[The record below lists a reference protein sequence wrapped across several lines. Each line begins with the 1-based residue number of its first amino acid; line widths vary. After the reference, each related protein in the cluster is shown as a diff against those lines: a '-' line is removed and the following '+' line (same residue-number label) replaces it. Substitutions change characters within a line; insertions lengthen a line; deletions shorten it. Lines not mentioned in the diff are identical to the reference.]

1 MTAGKTQREV
11 QHKHL
16 IVYPRNICLISCR
29 TIVFVHLISFFAS
42 RRQTTSEEVHFS
54 FCFLYSASVSSKR
67 KSYCIKNTVEPN
79 VFFPPLLRMFKKI
92 FLRES
97 HSESQNDRSRKTNTP
112 IIPIPLSTV
121 HPVGSKASQ
130 TFSNKGQFIFQ
141 SLHMKRGR
149 SSCCFFFFI
158 NSDSLR
164 NTLITRAASRLKFL
178 IAINRTNVLS

>member
-1 MTAGKTQREV
+1 MTAGIIQLKV
-11 QHKHL
+11 HL
-16 IVYPRNICLISCR
+16 IVYPRNICPISCR

-42 RRQTTSEEVHFS
+42 RRQTRSEEVHFS
-54 FCFLYSASVSSKR
+54 FCFLYSASVASKR
-67 KSYCIKNTVEPN
+67 QSYSIKNTVEPN
-79 VFFPPLLRMFKKI
+79 VFFFPPLLRMFKKI

-149 SSCCFFFFI
+149 SCCRFFYCFIYFFLTPTHWGTPLLLGLPV
-158 NSDSLR
+158 DS
-164 NTLITRAASRLKFL
+164 NF
-178 IAINRTNVLS
+178 